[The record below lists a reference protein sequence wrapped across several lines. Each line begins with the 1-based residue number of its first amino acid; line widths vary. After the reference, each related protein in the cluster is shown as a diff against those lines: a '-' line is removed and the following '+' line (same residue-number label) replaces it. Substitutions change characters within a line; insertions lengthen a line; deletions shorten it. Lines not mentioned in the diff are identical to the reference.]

1 MELLPNRKKGYNKLE
16 MQRLLWLDDYRNPKN
31 YLIRDY
37 EITWVKTFEEFC
49 SHLEKNGLPD
59 IVCFDHDLGTEKS
72 GYDCAKYLV
81 NYCQQH
87 NLDIPQYDIQSSNVV
102 GKENIR
108 SLMDNWHRL
117 FISKS

>member
-1 MELLPNRKKGYNKLE
+1 MELLPNRQKGYNKLE

-87 NLDIPQYDIQSSNVV
+87 NLDIPQYDIQSSSVV

>member
-1 MELLPNRKKGYNKLE
+1 

-87 NLDIPQYDIQSSNVV
+87 NLDIPQYDIQSSSVV